1 MIATNAIVLKRILN
15 GDTSVIC
22 RMFTEEM
29 GKVSI
34 LAKGAWRPKNASG
47 PLLEPINH
55 IHIQFYNKN
64 TRDIQILKDA
74 GFIQQFPS
82 LRNSLDRIILAFAI
96 VEIIDKSSLESNPS
110 PILYRLGWRIL
121 DKLNDKNQNQW
132 VVFVFFLYQLSLRL
146 GFMPNLSNCSQCNN
160 KLTQGII
167 DKLIGELICSD
178 CASSWVGKITNLS
191 SLKKLTSL
199 HLDEL
204 NALTMAKK
212 DVLDSIQFLDVFLSY
227 HIEGLKKVHSMDM
240 VRSLINE
247 EKESYKFSI

>member
-1 MIATNAIVLKRILN
+1 M
-15 GDTSVIC
+15 
-22 RMFTEEM
+22 
-29 GKVSI
+29 SI

-178 CASSWVGKITNLS
+178 CASSWVGQIINLS
-191 SLKKLTSL
+191 RLKKFTSL

-204 NALTMAKK
+204 NALTMSKK

-227 HIEGLKKVHSMDM
+227 HIEGLKKVNSMNM
-240 VRSLINE
+240 VRNIVNE
-247 EKESYKFSI
+247 EKDQYDFSI

>member
-1 MIATNAIVLKRILN
+1 
-15 GDTSVIC
+15 
-22 RMFTEEM
+22 
-29 GKVSI
+29 
-34 LAKGAWRPKNASG
+34 
-47 PLLEPINH
+47 
-55 IHIQFYNKN
+55 
-64 TRDIQILKDA
+64 
-74 GFIQQFPS
+74 
-82 LRNSLDRIILAFAI
+82 LAFAI

-178 CASSWVGKITNLS
+178 CASSWVGQIINLS

-240 VRSLINE
+240 VRSIINE
-247 EKESYKFSI
+247 EKEAYNLRI